1 MGFWD
6 LNFKKFGVLAGK
18 LQAIEVRPK
27 QNYNS
32 SFFTEIVFW
41 DINLGKFVFLPP
53 KFQSL

>member
-1 MGFWD
+1 MEFWD
-6 LNFKKFGVLAGK
+6 LNFRKFGVLAGK

-32 SFFTEIVFW
+32 SFFTAIVFW

-53 KFQSL
+53 KFQ